1 MAKNLSLQ
9 SLSGDEVEF
18 LSTIR
23 ALSQQQKDY
32 LMATVVTKIKAGEVT
47 QDNFD
52 YFANELR
59 KLA

>member
-32 LMATVVTKIKAGEVT
+32 LIATVVTKIKARKVT